1 MIFRQAGERD
11 LERAVAIMNDAI
23 RRLGE
28 AGVDQWQHGY
38 PNRERLERDI
48 EEGIGYVLCEED
60 EVVAY
65 GAMVFTGES
74 AYAEISNGR
83 WLTSEGDYAVVHRMC
98 VAEQKVGKGYGRRFI
113 AEAERVASQSKRSMR
128 VDTHADNKVM
138 QHLMPSMGYTYCGII
153 YFESRYLTAFEKI
166 LNP

>member
-1 MIFRQAGERD
+1 MIFRQAVAAD
-11 LERAVAIMNDAI
+11 LERAIEIMNAAI
-23 RRLGE
+23 VRLGA

-38 PNRERLERDI
+38 PNAERLVHDV
-48 EEGIGYVLCEED
+48 EEGIGYVLVKDD

-65 GAMVFTGES
+65 
-74 AYAEISNGR
+74 AEIADGE
-83 WLTSEGDYAVVHRMC
+83 WITSEGDYAVVHRMC
-98 VAEQKVGKGYGRRFI
+98 VAEEHVGKGYGRRFM
-113 AEAERVASQSKRSMR
+113 AEAERVAARSKRSMR

-166 LNP
+166 LNPEI